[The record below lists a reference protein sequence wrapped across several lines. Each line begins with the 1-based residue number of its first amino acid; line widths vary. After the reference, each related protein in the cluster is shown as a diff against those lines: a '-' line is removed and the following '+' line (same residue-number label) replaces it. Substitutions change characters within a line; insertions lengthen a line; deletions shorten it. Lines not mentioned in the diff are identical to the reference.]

1 MTNTRLA
8 KLYEELEAIKSL
20 LKEIQEDEQEAF
32 DSIPENLEATTKD
45 EKAEEAIDNL
55 DAAVNALEDALEY
68 IKAA

>member
-1 MTNTRLA
+1 MTNIRLA
-8 KLYEELEAIKSL
+8 KLYEELEAIKTL